1 MGLSSLVLLGQEC
14 RLLLRKEGEGSLSGC
29 SGIAVS
35 QRAVLCLGFA
45 GYGIFKVSLPPG
57 VECLELS
64 RVGQGGGNDCCLAA
78 MPIFHTF
85 MAVECVFREPG
96 ASPGSGKVPPHRVIF
111 HWDRGQH

>member
-14 RLLLRKEGEGSLSGC
+14 RLLLKKEGEGSLSGC

-64 RVGQGGGNDCCLAA
+64 RGGG
-78 MPIFHTF
+78 
-85 MAVECVFREPG
+85 VG
-96 ASPGSGKVPPHRVIF
+96 AERLLPGSYAYFSHF
-111 HWDRGQH
+111 YDC